1 MSFVRYIRLACS
13 CQNININ
20 INININNII
29 HIPSI
34 TYSAFYKNST
44 LFAAGFYS
52 ATKSTYCMSKPHSE
66 SDGEVLQLTPA
77 EVLRLLAYDD
87 NGTNCNDDDDD
98 DDDDANDD
106 ANGDAAD
113 GDDSYNKSHNENA
126 NANANGKETD
136 IDKDKDIDKSN
147 EPLTGETMERLSH
160 RMKADVRCIDV
171 HEFMRIAQRRNHKYS
186 NSNHKQQ
193 LQQKMIPIC
202 DARSPAEY
210 AIGHI
215 PGAINLPLFTNEER
229 ATVGTLFNI
238 KGRSDAMLTGMSI
251 VRPKLDALVSTA
263 AAIVERFN
271 NKDSESSSD
280 ADNNNNN
287 NDVLLLHCWRG
298 GMRSCALAFL
308 VQTRIPG
315 LTVYVLKG
323 GYKAFRKWQYN
334 IYCYLPINSTYSDSY
349 GDDDAMAPTNNN
361 GLKLRHRKNKKMT
374 QKQRLKRAVREASA
388 SGIGIEK
395 RRASITKVRERDY
408 MEVSVE
414 QEVQRKIDISL
425 AQAKAEAD
433 WEAQFSRGPRIAII
447 GGPTGSGKTK
457 VLLALRDILGEQII
471 DLEGLANHS
480 GSAFGFVGHEPQP
493 TPQQYT
499 NNVAMEWNSLD
510 PERWVFIEDEGP
522 NVGRVNLPIGLYRK
536 MRTASAVLKLD
547 IPKNIRVEV
556 LREDYALPEK
566 KTREEDCDKS
576 NATPTDDGDVSK
588 WLSSM
593 IGATRTLEKRIGQ
606 VKMNSMITM
615 LQDGDYAEFANAA
628 LDYYDGL
635 YAKHIANEH
644 GSANM
649 KGNGERAASIATVD
663 VANME
668 RFDAEAVAR
677 QVVTTLKHTQV
688 SRQTNTR

>member
-1 MSFVRYIRLACS
+1 
-13 CQNININ
+13 
-20 INININNII
+20 
-29 HIPSI
+29 
-34 TYSAFYKNST
+34 
-44 LFAAGFYS
+44 
-52 ATKSTYCMSKPHSE
+52 MSKSD

-87 NGTNCNDDDDD
+87 NNVNNNVEDYGGCNK
-98 DDDDANDD
+98 ND
-106 ANGDAAD
+106 
-113 GDDSYNKSHNENA
+113 NE
-126 NANANGKETD
+126 
-136 IDKDKDIDKSN
+136 IDN
-147 EPLTGETMERLSH
+147 EPLTGDTMEMLSH

-171 HEFMRIAQRRNHKYS
+171 HEFMMIAQQRS
-186 NSNHKQQ
+186 NIKHNRDRKQ
-193 LQQKMIPIC
+193 QQKMIPIC

-215 PGAINLPLFTNEER
+215 PGATNLPLFTNEER
-229 ATVGTLFNI
+229 AIVGTLFNT
-238 KGRSDAMLTGMSI
+238 KGRSNAMLTGMSI

-263 AAIVERFN
+263 AAIMKSSNSSFTYPTG
-271 NKDSESSSD
+271 DSTGNYIGSSSD
-280 ADNNNNN
+280 SN

-334 IYCYLPINSTYSDSY
+334 IYCYLPVNSTYSDSY
-349 GDDDAMAPTNNN
+349 EDDDPASSNKC
-361 GLKLRHRKNKKMT
+361 GLLRHRNRKKMT

-388 SGIGIEK
+388 SGIGIAK
-395 RRASITKVRERDY
+395 RQAAITRVRARDY
-408 MEVSVE
+408 VGVSVE
-414 QEVQRKIDISL
+414 QEVQRKADTSSVR
-425 AQAKAEAD
+425 AKAEAE
-433 WEAQFSRGPRIAII
+433 WGIRFHRGPRIAII
-447 GGPTGSGKTK
+447 GGPSGSGKTK

-480 GSAFGFVGHEPQP
+480 GSAFGFVGHAPQP

-522 NVGRVNLPIGLYRK
+522 NVGKVNLPVGLYRN

-547 IPKNIRVEV
+547 IPKDIRVEV

-566 KTREEDCDKS
+566 KAREDCGKNNS
-576 NATPTDDGDVSK
+576 PPTDGKISN
-588 WLSSM
+588 WLSNM
-593 IGATRTLEKRIGQ
+593 IEATRTLEKRIGK
-606 VKMNSMITM
+606 VKMNSMIAM
-615 LQDGDYAEFANAA
+615 LQGGCYAEFANAA

-635 YAKHIANEH
+635 YDKHIANEH

-649 KGNGERAASIATVD
+649 KGNGERVASISTVT

-668 RFDAEAVAR
+668 RFDAETVAR
-677 QVVTTLKHTQV
+677 QVLTTLTQ
-688 SRQTNTR
+688 T

>member
-1 MSFVRYIRLACS
+1 
-13 CQNININ
+13 
-20 INININNII
+20 
-29 HIPSI
+29 
-34 TYSAFYKNST
+34 
-44 LFAAGFYS
+44 
-52 ATKSTYCMSKPHSE
+52 MSKSD

-77 EVLRLLAYDD
+77 EVLCLLAHDD
-87 NGTNCNDDDDD
+87 KNCNDDDDD
-98 DDDDANDD
+98 DDVDN
-106 ANGDAAD
+106 NG
-113 GDDSYNKSHNENA
+113 NENG
-126 NANANGKETD
+126 NGNGEDDDGSCYKNDNGFGNENETD
-136 IDKDKDIDKSN
+136 N

-171 HEFMRIAQRRNHKYS
+171 HEFMRIAQQRNS
-186 NSNHKQQ
+186 NSNHKQEE
-193 LQQKMIPIC
+193 KMIPIC

-215 PGAINLPLFTNEER
+215 PGATNLPLFTNEER
-229 ATVGTLFNI
+229 AKVGTLFNI

-263 AAIVERFN
+263 AAIVKSF
-271 NKDSESSSD
+271 KSSAGSYKGSSSD
-280 ADNNNNN
+280 DDSDGDSDGD

-323 GYKAFRKWQYN
+323 GYKAFRTWQYN
-334 IYCYLPINSTYSDSY
+334 IYCYLPINSSYSDSY
-349 GDDDAMAPTNNN
+349 YDDDTASSNNN
-361 GLKLRHRKNKKMT
+361 GLLRHRKNQKMT
-374 QKQRLKRAVREASA
+374 QKQKLKRAAKDATA
-388 SGIGIEK
+388 SGIGIAK
-395 RRASITKVRERDY
+395 RRDSITKIRARDY
-408 MEVSVE
+408 VEVSVE
-414 QEVQRKIDISL
+414 QEVQRKADTSL
-425 AQAKAEAD
+425 AQAKAEAEWD
-433 WEAQFSRGPRIAII
+433 ESFRRGPRIVII
-447 GGPTGSGKTK
+447 GGPSGSGKTK
-457 VLLALRDILGEQII
+457 VLIALRDILGEQII

-480 GSAFGFVGHEPQP
+480 GSAFGFVGHAPQP

-499 NNVAMEWNSLD
+499 NIVAMQWNSLD

-522 NVGRVNLPIGLYRK
+522 NVGRVNLPVGLYRN

-547 IPKNIRVEV
+547 IPKDIRVEV

-566 KTREEDCDKS
+566 KAREDCGKS
-576 NATPTDDGDVSK
+576 NITPTDGDVSK

-593 IGATRTLEKRIGQ
+593 IEATRKLEKRIGQ

-615 LQDGDYAEFANAA
+615 LQDGRYAEFAIAA
-628 LDYYDGL
+628 LEYYDGL

-649 KGNGERAASIATVD
+649 KGEGVRAASIATVT

-668 RFDAEAVAR
+668 RFDAEIVAR
-677 QVVTTLKHTQV
+677 QVLTTL
-688 SRQTNTR
+688 TRT